1 MGRPFDV
8 VLREQ
13 LAANPANA
21 PILPDAEGA
30 LDRLAKGEHVDV
42 SAMHPALARGLFNPA
57 VQDYLIDLI
66 GHDPAAMLAAT
77 TKPVLIV
84 AGTADLQIPLADAEK
99 LKAARPDATL
109 SVIKGMTHVLKQASA
124 RDRAANM
131 ATYTDPSL
139 AIDRSLVADIV
150 RFVRANSH

>member
-1 MGRPFDV
+1 
-8 VLREQ
+8 
-13 LAANPANA
+13 
-21 PILPDAEGA
+21 
-30 LDRLAKGEHVDV
+30 
-42 SAMHPALARGLFNPA
+42 
-57 VQDYLIDLI
+57 
-66 GHDPAAMLAAT
+66 MLAAT